1 MQSIHERWNETD
13 DTLETTIT
21 STDFM
26 SVIDLVLRISEIA
39 EEQNHHPDLLIH
51 GYKNLT
57 ITLTTHDSEG
67 VTEKDYALAQ
77 AIDELLAE

>member
-13 DTLETTIT
+13 DTLETTVT
-21 STDFM
+21 SSDFM
-26 SVIDLVLRISEIA
+26 SVIDLVLRIAEIA

-57 ITLTTHDSEG
+57 ITLTTHDSGE
-67 VTEKDYALAQ
+67 VTENDYALAQ